1 MFLQDHISDFPIL
14 SAIIFLPLIGSFF
27 ILFLKNDPATQNQ
40 DSKIFALWIS
50 SITFLLS
57 LLLIIFFDRSESSF
71 QFVETRAWI
80 QDLSIN
86 YKVGVDGISV
96 WFVLLTTFLVP
107 ICILASWETI
117 QDRVKEYMIVFL
129 ILETLLVGMFSA
141 LDLVTFYVLF
151 EGVLIPMFIIIGVW
165 GGSER
170 VYASFKF
177 FLFTLTGSVLLLV
190 AILVIYSQ
198 TGTTD
203 IVEIT
208 QTPIS
213 ENLQYWIWLAF
224 FASFAV
230 KIPMWPLHTWLPD
243 AHVEAP
249 TAGSVMLAGVLL
261 KMGAYGF
268 LRLSIPILPH
278 ASIFFTPL
286 VFTLSI
292 IAIVYVSILAF
303 AQEDMKKLIAY
314 SSIAHMGFVTLG
326 IFTGNIQGVEGA
338 IFQMLSHGIIS
349 AALFLCV
356 GTIYDRAHSRDI
368 AYYGGLV
375 KKMPNYALIFMIFI
389 LGAIGLPGTSGF
401 IGEFLTLLGAF
412 QVNKILALFAGT
424 GVVLSAGYMLWLY
437 RRVILGSL
445 VKKHLKKI
453 LDVNKR
459 ELTYFIPLVFL
470 VIWMGIYPDFFLDL
484 IHVSAESLVSNYS
497 GEKLTYSIVTH

>member
-57 LLLIIFFDRSESSF
+57 LLLIIFFDRGESSF

-141 LDLVTFYVLF
+141 LDLITFYVLF

-278 ASIFFTPL
+278 ASIINSLFFYC
-286 VFTLSI
+286 S
-292 IAIVYVSILAF
+292 Y
-303 AQEDMKKLIAY
+303 
-314 SSIAHMGFVTLG
+314 GFCN
-326 IFTGNIQGVEGA
+326 FRNI
-338 IFQMLSHGIIS
+338 
-349 AALFLCV
+349 
-356 GTIYDRAHSRDI
+356 
-368 AYYGGLV
+368 YG
-375 KKMPNYALIFMIFI
+375 
-389 LGAIGLPGTSGF
+389 
-401 IGEFLTLLGAF
+401 
-412 QVNKILALFAGT
+412 
-424 GVVLSAGYMLWLY
+424 
-437 RRVILGSL
+437 
-445 VKKHLKKI
+445 KHT
-453 LDVNKR
+453 R
-459 ELTYFIPLVFL
+459 C
-470 VIWMGIYPDFFLDL
+470 
-484 IHVSAESLVSNYS
+484 
-497 GEKLTYSIVTH
+497 

>member
-57 LLLIIFFDRSESSF
+57 LLLIIFFDRGESSF

-213 ENLQYWIWLAF
+213 ENLQYWIW
-224 FASFAV
+224 
-230 KIPMWPLHTWLPD
+230 
-243 AHVEAP
+243 
-249 TAGSVMLAGVLL
+249 
-261 KMGAYGF
+261 
-268 LRLSIPILPH
+268 
-278 ASIFFTPL
+278 
-286 VFTLSI
+286 
-292 IAIVYVSILAF
+292 
-303 AQEDMKKLIAY
+303 
-314 SSIAHMGFVTLG
+314 
-326 IFTGNIQGVEGA
+326 
-338 IFQMLSHGIIS
+338 
-349 AALFLCV
+349 
-356 GTIYDRAHSRDI
+356 
-368 AYYGGLV
+368 
-375 KKMPNYALIFMIFI
+375 
-389 LGAIGLPGTSGF
+389 
-401 IGEFLTLLGAF
+401 
-412 QVNKILALFAGT
+412 
-424 GVVLSAGYMLWLY
+424 
-437 RRVILGSL
+437 
-445 VKKHLKKI
+445 
-453 LDVNKR
+453 
-459 ELTYFIPLVFL
+459 
-470 VIWMGIYPDFFLDL
+470 
-484 IHVSAESLVSNYS
+484 
-497 GEKLTYSIVTH
+497 